1 MTMYL
6 IDKKQCHITCG
17 IFYYRDCAEKKIYN
31 SILAI
36 ALITFSACE

>member
-1 MTMYL
+1 MIL
-6 IDKKQCHITCG
+6 IMKEIRHIICG
-17 IFYYRDCAEKKIYN
+17 IFYCRDFVEKKIYN